1 MQFCFYKA
9 FCLDIITCQWSDD
22 KCFHCNLRSIWLV
35 WMFLWL
41 VKDFS
46 LLRDFVIYM
55 QFCFYKTFCFDISTS
70 QGSKNKLFHCKQR
83 SIWRGWMFVC
93 CCGKDLSLLRDF
105 IVWIQFCFYKS
116 FCFDISPCQRSGN
129 KFFHCNQRSI
139 WLGWMFLWLVK
150 DFFSSARF
158 HNLDAVLFLQV
169 LFFWLVYAKEMKTSY
184 FIAMKEVFGSFECF
198 SGLSRIFL
206 FCEISL
212 PWCSFV
218 STSRFVLILVRAKE
232 AKTTYFIAR
241 KEVFGLDEC
250 FSGLDNN
257 SEKVS
262 VFCCSS
268 LEGSVWVDARTDLR
282 QVRTGQA

>member
-1 MQFCFYKA
+1 MQFCFYKS
-9 FCLDIITCQWSDD
+9 FCLDIITCQWSGD

-46 LLRDFVIYM
+46 LLRDFIIYM

-169 LFFWLVYAKEMKTSY
+169 LFFLISICQGNENKLFYCNQRSIWLVWMFLWLVKDFSLLRD
-184 FIAMKEVFGSFECF
+184 FIALMQFCFYKSFCFDIGTCQGSKNN
-198 SGLSRIFL
+198 L
-206 FCEISL
+206 FHCKKRSIWL
-212 PWCSFV
+212 GWMF
-218 STSRFVLILVRAKE
+218 FWL
-232 AKTTYFIAR
+232 
-241 KEVFGLDEC
+241 
-250 FSGLDNN
+250 
-257 SEKVS
+257 
-262 VFCCSS
+262 
-268 LEGSVWVDARTDLR
+268 
-282 QVRTGQA
+282 GQ